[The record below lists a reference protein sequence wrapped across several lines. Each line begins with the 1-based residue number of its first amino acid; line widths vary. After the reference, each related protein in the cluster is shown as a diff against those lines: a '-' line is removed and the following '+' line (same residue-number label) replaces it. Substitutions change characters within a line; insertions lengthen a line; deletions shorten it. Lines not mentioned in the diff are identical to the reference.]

1 MAGIDAV
8 SGVVLDEL
16 ADIRQSISDIIT
28 TPVGTRVMRRDY
40 GSHIF
45 DLIDAPGTDL
55 GAIRMI
61 AAAADAIARWELRVR
76 MKSARLSTA
85 QDGRAILST
94 ACVVRA
100 SGLTITSDSR
110 LAGFA

>member
-8 SGVVLDEL
+8 SGTILDEL
-16 ADIRQSISDIIT
+16 ADIRQSITDIIT

-40 GSHIF
+40 GSHVF

-61 AAAADAIARWELRVR
+61 AAAADAIARWEKRVR
-76 MKSARLSTA
+76 MVSARLSVSL
-85 QDGRAILST
+85 DGGATLSI
-94 ACVVRA
+94 ACVVKA
-100 SGLTITSDSR
+100 SGLRITADAR
-110 LAGFA
+110 IAGVA

>member
-1 MAGIDAV
+1 MAGIDAL
-8 SGVVLDEL
+8 SGTILDEL
-16 ADIRQSISDIIT
+16 ADIRQSIADIIA

-55 GAIRMI
+55 GALQMV
-61 AAAADAIARWELRVR
+61 AAAADAVARWESRVR

-85 QDGRAILST
+85 PDGRAVLST

-100 SGLTITSDSR
+100 SGLTITAESR
-110 LAGFA
+110 LAGVA